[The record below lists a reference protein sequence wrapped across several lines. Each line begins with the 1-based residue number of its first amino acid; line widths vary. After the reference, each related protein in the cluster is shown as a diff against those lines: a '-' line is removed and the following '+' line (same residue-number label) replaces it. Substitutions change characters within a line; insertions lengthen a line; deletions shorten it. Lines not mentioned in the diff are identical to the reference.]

1 MIKVFVIDD
10 HSVVR
15 TGLKLMLPLDGD
27 IEVVGDSS
35 GGEDAAQKALAAQ
48 PDVILLDIRM
58 PVKDGL
64 KVLSEI
70 LMWKPEAKVIML
82 TTSEADNHVY
92 ESLKR
97 GAKGYILKDRDS
109 DEIAKAVRTVAD
121 GGKFIPQA
129 VKDLYETR
137 EMKGGLKAREVQVL
151 TFVRRGLKSEKIGEE
166 LGISAEGVKMH
177 VRNILAKLEVPDR
190 ASAISE
196 AVRRGFLPE

>member
-1 MIKVFVIDD
+1 MIKVFVMDD

-70 LMWKPEAKVIML
+70 LMWKPDAKVIML

-109 DEIAKAVRTVAD
+109 DEIAKAVRTVAG

-129 VKDLYETR
+129 VKELYETR
-137 EMKGGLKAREVQVL
+137 EMKGGLTAREVQVL

-166 LGISAEGVKMH
+166 LGITVDGVKMH
-177 VRNILAKLEVPDR
+177 IRNILAKLEVPDR